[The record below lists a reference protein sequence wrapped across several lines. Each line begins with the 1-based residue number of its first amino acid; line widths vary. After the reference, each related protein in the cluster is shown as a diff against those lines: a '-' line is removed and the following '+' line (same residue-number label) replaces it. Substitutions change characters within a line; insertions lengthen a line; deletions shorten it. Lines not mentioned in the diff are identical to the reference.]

1 MKDLYLLLGSNQG
14 DSKQYLK
21 QALDKI
27 NVQLGKVLKISK
39 IYESEPWGFK
49 AEQSF
54 VNQAVLLKSELE
66 PLEILRKVKNI
77 EKEVGRLPTSSLQ
90 YESRIIDIDILLYD
104 SEVFS
109 AKNLHIPHLSFH
121 QRRFALLP
129 VVEISPLFFHPY
141 YNCTMETLLRN
152 CDDNSAVLALE

>member
-1 MKDLYLLLGSNQG
+1 MEIEISIGEIIDKLTILSIK
-14 DSKQYLK
+14 KQ
-21 QALDKI
+21 KI
-27 NVQLGKVLKISK
+27 IETVKL
-39 IYESEPWGFK
+39 
-49 AEQSF
+49 
-54 VNQAVLLKSELE
+54 
-66 PLEILRKVKNI
+66 KNI
-77 EKEVGRLPTSSLQ
+77 EKELGRLPTSSLQ

-152 CDDNSAVLALE
+152 CDYNSAVLALE